1 VDSAIARPGYFIGY
15 FMGMSEILKMRDE
28 YRARMGDR
36 FTLKEFHRRLLEIG
50 SMPPALVR
58 DVLLRQ

>member
-1 VDSAIARPGYFIGY
+1 
-15 FMGMSEILKMRDE
+15 MGMSEILKMRDE

-58 DVLLRQ
+58 EMLLAR